1 MGAKKRKT
9 GVIRSG
15 FFHFRMNRPQCVR
28 IAQMLYE
35 NGMTVERIEKTMGG
49 RVRGIRMEDGK
60 LAPPDSLVNGELE
73 WENWGRMIRID

>member
-1 MGAKKRKT
+1 MATKKRKT

-15 FFHFRMNRPQCVR
+15 FFHFRMNRPQCIR

-35 NGMTVERIEKTMGG
+35 NGMTVERIELEMGG
-49 RVRGIRMEDGK
+49 RVKGIRSGDD
-60 LAPPDSLVNGELE
+60 LFPPNSLVKGELE